1 MDDRSAGEGTITP
14 IGRIKLL
21 YYISSFLKANRLLTL
36 WKKSVFDFQ
45 GNIIRGS
52 LFSKTATRLIRE
64 WIDLH
69 SAELEADWKLAK
81 AGKQIRKID
90 PLT

>member
-36 WKKSVFDFQ
+36 WRICVYYF
-45 GNIIRGS
+45 
-52 LFSKTATRLIRE
+52 A
-64 WIDLH
+64 
-69 SAELEADWKLAK
+69 
-81 AGKQIRKID
+81 
-90 PLT
+90 

>member
-36 WKKSVFDFQ
+36 WEFSMRPKL
-45 GNIIRGS
+45 RGY
-52 LFSKTATRLIRE
+52 
-64 WIDLH
+64 
-69 SAELEADWKLAK
+69 
-81 AGKQIRKID
+81 
-90 PLT
+90 

>member
-36 WKKSVFDFQ
+36 W
-45 GNIIRGS
+45 N
-52 LFSKTATRLIRE
+52 
-64 WIDLH
+64 
-69 SAELEADWKLAK
+69 LAF
-81 AGKQIRKID
+81 
-90 PLT
+90 L